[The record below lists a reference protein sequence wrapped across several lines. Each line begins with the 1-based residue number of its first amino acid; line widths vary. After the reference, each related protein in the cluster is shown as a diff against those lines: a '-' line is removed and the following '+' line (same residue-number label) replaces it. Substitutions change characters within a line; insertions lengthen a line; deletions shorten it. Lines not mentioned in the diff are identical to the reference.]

1 MLKWDSD
8 SPVTFLPAKKKK
20 DGTNVPGKTVHDYE
34 RRVKAEDNGEV
45 PSDRRFRW
53 TMLDV

>member
-20 DGTNVPGKTVHDYE
+20 DGTIVPGKTVHDYE
-34 RRVKAEDNGEV
+34 RRFAAEDSGKV
-45 PSDRRFRW
+45 PSDRKFRW
-53 TMLDV
+53 SML